1 MFDKECSANE
11 TGLNRG
17 EGRSEPIG
25 DRLEDR
31 LVKLR
36 LLVSGFGVNLLNDCL
51 AVDDRLLFSR
61 LVRR

>member
-31 LVKLR
+31 L
-36 LLVSGFGVNLLNDCL
+36 LVAHKDSNIENK
-51 AVDDRLLFSR
+51 
-61 LVRR
+61 